1 MVRGFAAPVWV
12 QCAGAM
18 RVHVLLALY
27 GAWAGSGP
35 MMRQRRRLAWV
46 SFAILCVAEP
56 AVAAPTP
63 GFGAPDPL
71 GIGNASRDV
80 TRHALPP
87 PDVTEPREA
96 AASANP
102 LWVVPLAALWATRD
116 RPLFAPSRR
125 SPAPILADV
134 PAPAPSQQPAPRTGS
149 PEHLNLS
156 LVGIVSAENQGVA
169 VFIDPSTHDAV
180 RLRTG
185 EGHLGWILQSV
196 DRRTATLQKSGQTET
211 LELPRPVNL
220 PGPSPV
226 VTTLPPP
233 GAPVVDQHRGCPQEL
248 FGCRMHTE

>member
-1 MVRGFAAPVWV
+1 MMCQRG
-12 QCAGAM
+12 
-18 RVHVLLALY
+18 
-27 GAWAGSGP
+27 
-35 MMRQRRRLAWV
+35 RLACV

-71 GIGNASRDV
+71 GIDAASHDV

-87 PDVTEPREA
+87 PDVTKPREA

-102 LWVVPLAALWATRD
+102 LWVVPLAVLWATRD

-125 SPAPILADV
+125 SPAPILAN
-134 PAPAPSQQPAPRTGS
+134 APASVPSQQPAPRTAS

-169 VFIDPSTHDAV
+169 VFIDPLTHDAV
-180 RLRTG
+180 RIRTG
-185 EGHLGWILQSV
+185 EGHQGWILQSV

-211 LELPRPVNL
+211 LELPRPANL
-220 PGPSPV
+220 PGTSPV

-233 GAPVVDQHRGCPQEL
+233 APIPPQIFAPVADQHRGCPQEL